1 MNRVYACIDLKSF
14 YASVECRE
22 RGLDPMKTNL
32 IVADGSRTEKTVC
45 LAITPTLKQYG
56 LGGRARLF
64 EVVQKIKEVN
74 YKRKKENNYR
84 AFSGKSFNDEEL
96 KNNLSLEVD
105 YIVAPP
111 RMAYYMKY
119 STKIYNTYLKYIS
132 NEDMYV
138 YSIDEVFLDIT
149 DYLKYYNKTPRE
161 LITMIIHDVYKTTG
175 ITATGGIG
183 SNMYLAKVAMDIV
196 AKHCEADEYGVRIAE
211 LNEMSYRKKLWG
223 HKPITDF
230 WRVGKGYQKRL
241 EQNGIYTMGDI
252 ARCSL
257 NNEDLLYKL
266 FGVNAEIL
274 IDHAWG
280 YEPCTMKDVKSYKPE
295 SSSVGSG
302 QVLHCPYT
310 FDKAKLIV
318 KEMADLLSLDLVK
331 RNLVTN
337 QLVLTIGY
345 DITNLNSS
353 YKGDVSTDMYGRKIP
368 KPSHGTI
375 NINHYTSSS
384 KLIIEKMSELFDRI
398 IKEDLLVKRINM
410 SANNAVERSS
420 IKENTIVEQFDL
432 FSDTSMLDEKI
443 SKEKNDEKSEN
454 DLQHVLLDIKSKYG
468 KNAILKGMNLESGAT
483 TKDRNKQIGGHR
495 G

>member
-14 YASVECRE
+14 YASVECVE
-22 RGLDPMKTNL
+22 RNLDPLTTNL
-32 IVADGSRTEKTVC
+32 VVADSERTEKTIC
-45 LAITPTLKQYG
+45 LAVSPSLKKYG
-56 LGGRARLF
+56 LGGRARLY
-64 EVVQKIKEVN
+64 EVVQKLRVANNER
-74 YKRKKENNYR
+74 RKKLYGYK
-84 AFSGKSFNDEEL
+84 FSGKSYNDLEL
-96 KNNLSLEVD
+96 EKDKTKEID
-105 YIVAPP
+105 YIVAIP
-111 RMAYYMKY
+111 RMSHYMKY
-119 STKIYNTYLKYIS
+119 STNIYNVYLKYLS
-132 NEDMYV
+132 PEDIYV
-138 YSIDEVFLDIT
+138 YSIDEVFCDIT
-149 DYLKYYNKTPRE
+149 NYLSYNNMTPKE
-161 LITMIIHDVYKTTG
+161 FVSMIIKDVYETTG

-196 AKHCEADEYGVRIAE
+196 AKHTEPNEIGVRIAE
-211 LNEMSYRKKLWG
+211 LNEMSYRKKLWS

-241 EQNGIYTMGDI
+241 EQNGIFTMGDI

-280 YEPCTMKDVKSYKPE
+280 YEPCTMKDVKTYKPE
-295 SSSVGSG
+295 FNSVGSG

-310 FDKAKLIV
+310 SEKAKLIV

-345 DITNLNSS
+345 DITNLNSG
-353 YKGDVSTDMYGRKIP
+353 YNGNITTDMYGRSIP

-410 SANNAVERSS
+410 SANNAIDRNS

-432 FSDTSMLDEKI
+432 FTDTSKI
-443 SKEKNDEKSEN
+443 DKKIEKEKNDEKSEN
-454 DLQHVLLDIKSKYG
+454 DLQNVLLDIKNKYG